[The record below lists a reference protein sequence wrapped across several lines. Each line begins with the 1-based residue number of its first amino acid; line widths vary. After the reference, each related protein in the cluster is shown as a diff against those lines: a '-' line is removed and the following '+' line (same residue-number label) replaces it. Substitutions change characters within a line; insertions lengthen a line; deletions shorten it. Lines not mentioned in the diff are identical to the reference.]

1 MKLDIYKINA
11 FSEKLFKGNPAAVI
25 PLEQWLPDNLM
36 QNIAYENHLSETAF
50 FIPSDKVYKSDT
62 LFAINDINP
71 QAPTHILIIPR
82 IHQASLLDVEAKDH
96 TLMGSVISVANHL
109 AKERGLDTSGYRL
122 VVNCGSGAGQSVY
135 HIHFHLLGGR
145 ALSWPPG

>member
-1 MKLDIYKINA
+1 MSDCLFCKI
-11 FSEKLFKGNPAAVI
+11 SEG
-25 PLEQWLPDNLM
+25 
-36 QNIAYENHLSETAF
+36 T
-50 FIPSDKVYKSDT
+50 IPSDKVYESDA

-82 IHQASLLDVEAKDH
+82 IHQATLLDVEDH
-96 TLMGSVISVANHL
+96 TLMGSVISVANQL

-122 VVNCGSGAGQSVY
+122 VVNCGAGAGQSVF

-145 ALSWPPG
+145 ALNWPPG